1 MNSETISDKDTIY
14 DTLDTDYSRLK
25 SPDRMADNTSIQC
38 ISSDY
43 QSKYLSD
50 PEDSCNYVH
59 LKNNVRSNS
68 LS

>member
-1 MNSETISDKDTIY
+1 MNSETEEDKITIY
-14 DTLDTDYSRLK
+14 DIPDTDYSRLK
-25 SPDRMADNTSIQC
+25 SPDRMVGSTSIQC
-38 ISSDY
+38 ISHDC

-50 PEDSCNYVH
+50 PEDSNYVY